1 MVCTPPPPC
10 PPRPL
15 RHPSLRGAPV
25 NRPLT
30 RQLAWALL
38 LVSTACAHRVPR
50 MPGPLGSVGK
60 DPPPVAVLR
69 PIEHDLEDEEEPAPP
84 PSRRPSALGQR
95 IARAAEHYLDHTPRG
110 FRDDCSG
117 FVMATLDRA
126 GVPASGSTRS
136 FWDDAKATGAVH
148 KRKRPHLGDLVFFDN
163 TYDRNKNGRWDDPL
177 THIGVVIDVDG
188 DDTITIAHGGTGRGR
203 TTLIMNLREPD
214 VRRTDGGDVR
224 NDYLR
229 RRRDKDPKHFRYLS
243 GELWRGFATVDADAL
258 ADSESGQ

>member
-1 MVCTPPPPC
+1 MVGRPGSLPTVVAAFADASPP
-10 PPRPL
+10 L
-15 RHPSLRGAPV
+15 LELAPV
-25 NRPLT
+25 PL
-30 RQLAWALL
+30 A
-38 LVSTACAHRVPR
+38 TAPPEGWV
-50 MPGPLGSVGK
+50 L
-60 DPPPVAVLR
+60 PPPVSPVL
-69 PIEHDLEDEEEPAPP
+69 PPTEEEPAPP